1 MFEFEDTPLFSGT
14 PIKVTES
21 IFTARPA
28 EKQMI
33 LGSCSVC
40 LDTGV
45 CMVNGKAR
53 YCSCDQGQA
62 AQRRKA
68 LLSDCRSL
76 SGSTMGTLTGL
87 RLYDDIDA
95 VQAEFTQ
102 WVSDPAQPEFKNWQE
117 AWAAF
122 SNNGQRKF
130 ESTKKE

>member
-1 MFEFEDTPLFSGT
+1 MFDFEDTPLFSGT
-14 PIKVTES
+14 PIKATES
-21 IFTARPA
+21 VFTARSA

-33 LGSCSVC
+33 FGSCGVC

-45 CMVNGKAR
+45 CMLNGRAR
-53 YCSCDQGQA
+53 FCSCDKGQA
-62 AQRRKA
+62 AKRRKA

-87 RLYDDIDA
+87 RLYDDVDR
-95 VQAEFTQ
+95 VQAEFVQ

-122 SNNGQRKF
+122 SDNGSRKF
-130 ESTKKE
+130 ESVRKE